1 MKRIAILSASVRTG
15 RLSHRV
21 ALYLENYFRQHALA
35 DTELLDLK
43 AYDFP
48 LFHERLAMQEH
59 PSDKLIDFTN
69 RFNDADGLIIVSP
82 VYNASYPA
90 ALKNVI
96 DLYYK
101 EWKHKPVGIVSV
113 TSGKVPGI
121 ATVQQLQVL
130 LLKLGALVAPDL
142 TTVINAGSEFN
153 EQGEPRSAEQASA
166 LILPMLNDLL
176 WLTDKN

>member
-21 ALYLENYFRQHALA
+21 ALYLENYFRQNALA

-82 VYNASYPA
+82 VYNASRRAEKRYRPLLQRVEA
-90 ALKNVI
+90 QTGRHRIGHLGESTRHCHRTTTAGTVAQTRCAGGSGPYDRHQCRI
-96 DLYYK
+96 
-101 EWKHKPVGIVSV
+101 GIQRAGR
-113 TSGKVPGI
+113 TPLGRTGI
-121 ATVQQLQVL
+121 R
-130 LLKLGALVAPDL
+130 PD
-142 TTVINAGSEFN
+142 TPDA
-153 EQGEPRSAEQASA
+153 
-166 LILPMLNDLL
+166 
-176 WLTDKN
+176 